1 MPKIVCA
8 VCKKNIVSRKELAVV
23 GKSFIPHHKECF
35 KKRRDIYAFYSGYPI
50 NSSATWWL
58 LIVINMALWAT
69 FLLFDAPFKETCYMS
84 IFSIILLLGFRL
96 IAYFSYEIK
105 LPNK

>member
-1 MPKIVCA
+1 MSKIICA
-8 VCKKNIVSRKELAVV
+8 VCKEEIVSRKELAVV

-35 KKRRDIYAFYSGYPI
+35 KKRKDVYAFYSGYPI

-58 LIVINMALWAT
+58 LILINMALWAT
-69 FLLFDAPFKETCYMS
+69 YLLFDAPFKETLYMS

-96 IAYFSYEIK
+96 ISYFSYETK
-105 LPNK
+105 LPSE